1 MAVQEEINHKQV
13 ALMQKGA
20 KVTWVLLMKA
30 IRAYKQHQNNKQINP
45 TIPQGKMTVQELA
58 KKGQG
63 MTALDLD
70 NKDLKNFDKVM
81 KKYGVDYAIMT
92 DKKTSPPTHTI
103 FFKGKDAD
111 AINKAFDELTKDVT
125 KTKGKPSV
133 LAELKKFAEIVKNTV
148 RDKVKKKEQTR

>member
-20 KVTWVLLMKA
+20 KVTWALLMKA
-30 IRAYKQHQNNKQINP
+30 IRAYKQHQTNKTINP

-111 AINKAFDELTKDVT
+111 AINKAFDELTIDVT
-125 KTKGKPSV
+125 KSKGKPSV

-148 RDKVKKKEQTR
+148 RDKVKNKENVR

>member
-1 MAVQEEINHKQV
+1 MAVQEEVNHKQV

-20 KVTWVLLMKA
+20 KVTWEMLLKA
-30 IRAYKQHQNNKQINP
+30 IKTYQQHQKNKQINP

-63 MTALDLD
+63 MSTLDLD
-70 NKDLKNFDKVM
+70 NKDLKNFDKTM

-111 AINKAFDELTKDVT
+111 AIDRAFIDLTKQATRKQD
-125 KTKGKPSV
+125 KPSV
-133 LAELKKFAEIVKNTV
+133 LSELKKMAEIVKNTV
-148 RDKVKKKEQTR
+148 RDKVKNKENVR

>member
-13 ALMQKGA
+13 ALMQKGV
-20 KVTWVLLMKA
+20 KVTWALLLKA
-30 IRAYKQHQNNKQINP
+30 MRAYKQHQKNKQINP

-111 AINKAFDELTKDVT
+111 AINKAFDELTIDVT
-125 KTKGKPSV
+125 KNKGKPSV

-148 RDKVKKKEQTR
+148 RDKVKNKENVR

>member
-20 KVTWVLLMKA
+20 KVTWALLMKA
-30 IRAYKQHQNNKQINP
+30 IRAYKQHQTNKTINP

-111 AINKAFDELTKDVT
+111 AINKAFDELTIDVT
-125 KTKGKPSV
+125 KSKGKPSV
-133 LAELKKFAEIVKNTV
+133 LSELKKFAEIVKNTV
-148 RDKVKKKEQTR
+148 RDKVKNKENVR

>member
-13 ALMQKGA
+13 ALMMKSA
-20 KVTWVLLMKA
+20 KVTWTMILKA
-30 IRAYKQHQNNKQINP
+30 IRAYKQHQTNKKINP
-45 TIPQGKMTVQELA
+45 HIPQGKMTVQELA

-111 AINKAFDELTKDVT
+111 AINKAFDELTKDIT
-125 KTKGKPSV
+125 KKQDRPSV
-133 LAELKKFAEIVKNTV
+133 LAELKKLAEIVKNTV
-148 RDKVKKKEQTR
+148 RDKVKNKENVR

>member
-20 KVTWVLLMKA
+20 KVTWALLLKA
-30 IRAYKQHQNNKQINP
+30 MRAYKQHQKNKQTNP

-111 AINKAFDELTKDVT
+111 AINKAFDELTIDVT
-125 KTKGKPSV
+125 KSKGKPSV

-148 RDKVKKKEQTR
+148 RDKVKNKENVR